1 MLMKRICIVIS
12 SLLLLVH
19 TANALIVN
27 VDDYGEVPAEG
38 LEITLTEAE
47 EDPLTGLKLMELQGN
62 LLCTAPLRVTIVR
75 SEADVTDEFCCAG
88 QCIAGNKQ
96 VSQTLEYT
104 PQSIASW
111 FTHFTPA
118 EGQNVTIVYT
128 FTDAD
133 ESRTL
138 TVHYNYGSQAVE
150 NTCAPAEHTTVYSL
164 TGTELGNDLDDLP
177 AGTYIHNGTTIIKI
191 Q

>member
-1 MLMKRICIVIS
+1 MKRICTLIS
-12 SLLLLVH
+12 SLVLLAN
-19 TANALIVN
+19 TASALIVN

-62 LLCTAPLRVTIVR
+62 LLCTVPLQVTIVR
-75 SEADVTDEFCCAG
+75 SDAEVTDEFCCAG
-88 QCIAGNKQ
+88 QCISGNKQ
-96 VSQTLEYT
+96 PSQTLEYT
-104 PQSIASW
+104 PDGIATW
-111 FTHFTPA
+111 FTHYTPV
-118 EGQNVTIVYT
+118 EGKNVTIVYT

-138 TVHYNYGSQAVE
+138 TVHYNYGSQAIEYVFGQPDA
-150 NTCAPAEHTTVYSL
+150 TVVYSL
-164 TGTELGNDLDDLP
+164 TGAALGHDVSDLP
-177 AGTYIHNGTTIIKI
+177 AGTYIHSGTTIIKI